1 MCVCGRGGESFSRS
15 GSGLSAI
22 RLAIMVWL
30 ELKCKMYILE
40 QPMRC
45 LDIRSVQPI
54 TDDQNLHYE
63 TDYPSSVCA
72 FSSGQETTASYV
84 RIHQ

>member
-1 MCVCGRGGESFSRS
+1 
-15 GSGLSAI
+15 
-22 RLAIMVWL
+22 MVRL
-30 ELKCKMYILE
+30 ELKCKIYILE

-45 LDIRSVQPI
+45 QDIKSVQPI
-54 TDDQNLHYE
+54 TDDQNLYYE

>member
-1 MCVCGRGGESFSRS
+1 M
-15 GSGLSAI
+15 
-22 RLAIMVWL
+22 AIMVWL
-30 ELKCKMYILE
+30 ELKCKIFILE
-40 QPMRC
+40 QPMIC

-63 TDYPSSVCA
+63 TDCSGSVCA

>member
-1 MCVCGRGGESFSRS
+1 MCVGGGNPFQGE
-15 GSGLSAI
+15 GLVFQQ
-22 RLAIMVWL
+22 LDMAIMVWL
-30 ELKCKMYILE
+30 ELKCKIFILE

-54 TDDQNLHYE
+54 TDEQNLHYE